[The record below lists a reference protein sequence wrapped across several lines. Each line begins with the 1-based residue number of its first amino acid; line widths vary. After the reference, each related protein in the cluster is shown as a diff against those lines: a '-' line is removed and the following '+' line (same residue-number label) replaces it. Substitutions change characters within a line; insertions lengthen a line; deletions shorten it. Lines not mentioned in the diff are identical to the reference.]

1 MKLSKTTA
9 WEGAIMKRNRHRWT
23 IIVVLVWVLALVF
36 TSVLVPTPA
45 EAKRPETYD
54 AGWMVFTPNHPNACC
69 PMAFDCY
76 VVMVYPD

>member
-1 MKLSKTTA
+1 
-9 WEGAIMKRNRHRWT
+9 MKRNRHRWT
-23 IIVVLVWVLALVF
+23 IIVVSVWVLALVF
-36 TSVLVPTPA
+36 TSALVPTPA
-45 EAKRPETYD
+45 EAKTPKTYD